1 MYVILYV
8 HISRK
13 SAWLYVKVTY
23 YLRIK
28 YIIRDSLSKIEK
40 GILVVY

>member
-1 MYVILYV
+1 MVI
-8 HISRK
+8 RK
-13 SAWLYVKVTY
+13 GT

-40 GILVVY
+40 RILVVY